1 MKKVKMFYMENCPHC
16 RKAFKLID
24 EIKAKDPKYSNVEI
38 EYIEE
43 TKEVQIA
50 NAHDYYYVPTFYVD
64 DVKLHEG
71 VPTEE
76 KIEKVFQEASK

>member
-24 EIKAKDPKYSNVEI
+24 EIKSKDTKYSNVEI